1 MNGMEELARTIRW
14 NERGLV
20 PVIAQDADNGEV
32 LMMAWMNRESLA
44 LTLEGGRAVYF
55 SRSRNSLWRKGDTSG
70 HTQTLVEMRVD
81 CDADCLLMKVRQVGA
96 ACHTG
101 NRSCF
106 YRKVSPAGEI
116 R

>member
-1 MNGMEELARTIRW
+1 MNGMEELVRTIRW

-44 LTLEGGRAVYF
+44 LTLESGRAVYF

-106 YRKVSPAGEI
+106 YRAVSSVGEI
-116 R
+116 L